1 MYDVRQFKPTLYLL
15 LMMGITGF
23 AMAADSPGLFLL
35 AAGAIG
41 LNAWLVKTGRFIPLP
56 RWLANCST
64 LLALL
69 FLVAQIKANDVT
81 PLLVIGQF
89 LVLLHIVK
97 LFEQRAN
104 RDYAQMLVLSLLLMV
119 AAAISTASLLFG
131 LLFIAYLFVSLY
143 FCLLFHLKVEAD
155 RAKAAHGLP
164 ANLLNPATFRQD
176 QRYLS
181 RSMRRLTA
189 LISFVAVFMAVVVFL
204 FFPRGGQDMLGTVSL
219 HPSQALTGFSDQVS
233 FQNIAQISVSNEV
246 IARVEM
252 RFKGQPPQNPGDL
265 WLRGSTLDIYTGRD
279 AAHGNWKW
287 IHSRPRSG
295 EETRFNVH
303 PEETVVVNDAIGQ
316 GDYEQRI
323 TLQPT
328 GTSALFA
335 MAGLVS
341 ISDSL
346 DEAVMYTRRDGI
358 VRCTQYPRGTIQYTV
373 TSTGQL
379 ASGDAADGDAA
390 EGWRYSSID
399 PQIAD
404 IARRPEVCG
413 VDATGRPLAQLP
425 LSGDHSMDAQIAA
438 NYEKYLQNDFE
449 YTLDLTNVGTI
460 GNRDPIVAFLTD
472 FKKGHCEYFAGAMTL
487 MCQSVGIPAR
497 VVVGFHVGPDAYNS
511 MGNYYLVRQSDAHA
525 WCEAYDGVRWE
536 SYDPTSQNEA
546 PEDKGAGKLA
556 QVSKFFDFL
565 EFKWATSIIAYD
577 QDRRQNLMGRLNT
590 AISRTAVSS
599 GQNVYQWPDFVSRWW
614 DHVKLSVL
622 DGAIVLMMVCLI
634 VAIIIFFVDA
644 WRLRRRAR
652 RIGLAALP
660 SGDQLRLVLQ
670 LGFYDDLLRI
680 LDKHKIARP
689 AHLTPLEFSRTLS
702 FLPNAVYDEIYR
714 LTKLFYR
721 IRYGGERLNAHR
733 QRHLAA
739 VVHRI
744 QRDLDESP
752 ATSTPPQ
759 PT

>member
-1 MYDVRQFKPTLYLL
+1 MYDVRQFKPTIYLL
-15 LMMGITGF
+15 LMMGIAGF
-23 AMAADSPGLFLL
+23 SMAAESPGLFLL
-35 AAGAIG
+35 ASGAIF
-41 LNAWLVKTGRFIPLP
+41 LNAWLVKTCRFIPLP
-56 RWLANCST
+56 RWLANLST
-64 LLALL
+64 LVALL
-69 FLVAQIKANDVT
+69 FLIAQIKANDVT

-89 LVLLHIVK
+89 LVLLHVVK

-104 RDYAQMLVLSLLLMV
+104 RDYAQMLILSLLLMV

-143 FCLLFHLKVEAD
+143 CCLLFHLKVEAD
-155 RAKAAHGLP
+155 RAKSLHGLP
-164 ANLLNPATFRQD
+164 ASLLNPATFRQD

-189 LISFVAVFMAVVVFL
+189 LISVVAVFMAVAVFL

-219 HPSQALTGFSDQVS
+219 HPAQALTGFSDQVS

-252 RFKGQPPQNPGDL
+252 RVRGQPPQNPGDL
-265 WLRGSTLDIYTGRD
+265 WLRGSTLDVYTGRD
-279 AAHGNWKW
+279 PTRGNWKW
-287 IHSRPRSG
+287 MHSRPGPG
-295 EETRFNVH
+295 EERRYNVH
-303 PEETVVVNDAIGQ
+303 PDETVVVNDTVTQ
-316 GDYEQRI
+316 GDYEQKI

-373 TSTGQL
+373 VSTGQL
-379 ASGDAADGDAA
+379 PSGDPTDGDSA
-390 EGWRYSSID
+390 EGWRYSQID
-399 PQIAD
+399 PEIAAF
-404 IARRPEVCG
+404 ARRPEVCG
-413 VDATGRPLAQLP
+413 TDSNGRPLALLP
-425 LSGDHSMDAQIAA
+425 LSGDHSMDGKIAGNFEA
-438 NYEKYLQNDFE
+438 YLRNNFE
-449 YTLDLTNVGTI
+449 YTLDLTNAGAI

-487 MCQSVGIPAR
+487 MCQSAGIPAR
-497 VVVGFHVGPDAYNS
+497 VVVGFHVDAEAYNS
-511 MGNYYLVRQSDAHA
+511 IGNYYLVRQSDAHA
-525 WCEAYDGVRWE
+525 WCEAFSGTSWQ
-536 SYDPTSQNEA
+536 SFDPTSENLA
-546 PEDKGAGKLA
+546 PEMSGSGKLA

-577 QDRRQNLMGRLNT
+577 ADRRQNLVGRLNF

-599 GQNVYQWPDFVSRWW
+599 SQNIYQWPDIVSHWW

-622 DGAIVLMMVCLI
+622 DAAIVVMMLALI
-634 VAIIIFFVDA
+634 VAIAVFFVDA
-644 WRLRRRAR
+644 RRLRRRAR

-660 SGDQLRLVLQ
+660 SEDQLRLVLQ

-689 AHLTPLEFSRTLS
+689 ANLTPLEFSRTLS
-702 FLPNAVYDEIYR
+702 FLPNAVYDEILR
-714 LTKLFYR
+714 LTRIFYR

-744 QRDLDESP
+744 QHELDESP
-752 ATSTPPQ
+752 TRFNRPQ
-759 PT
+759 TT

>member
-23 AMAADSPGLFLL
+23 SMAADSPGLFML
-35 AAGAIG
+35 ATGAIL
-41 LNAWLVKTGRFIPLP
+41 LNAWLVKTGRFTPLP

-64 LLALL
+64 VAALL
-69 FLVAQIKANDVT
+69 FLIAQVKENDVT

-97 LFEQRAN
+97 VFEQRAN
-104 RDYAQMLVLSLLLMV
+104 RDYAQMLILSLLLMV

-143 FCLLFHLKVEAD
+143 CCLLFHLKVEAD
-155 RAKAAHGLP
+155 RARAAYGLP
-164 ANLLNPATFRQD
+164 ANLINPATLRQD
-176 QRYLS
+176 QQYLS

-189 LISFVAVFMAVVVFL
+189 LISVVAVAMAVAVFL

-219 HPSQALTGFSDQVS
+219 HPAQALTGFSDQVS

-252 RFKGQPPQNPGDL
+252 RVNGTPPQNPGDL

-279 AAHGNWKW
+279 PHRGNWKW
-287 IHSRPRSG
+287 IRSKPGDG
-295 EETRFNVH
+295 EEIRLNVH
-303 PEETVVVNDAIGQ
+303 PDEPVYFDQFNNQ
-316 GDYEQRI
+316 GAYEQII

-341 ISDSL
+341 ISDSF
-346 DEAVMYTRRDGI
+346 DEAVLYTQRDGI

-373 TSTGQL
+373 VSTGSL
-379 ASGDAADGDAA
+379 PDDDATYGDSA
-390 EGWRYSSID
+390 EGWRNSSID

-404 IARRPEVCG
+404 FARRPEVCG
-413 VDATGRPLAQLP
+413 IDDNGRPLALRP
-425 LSGDHSMDAQIAA
+425 LSNDHSQDARIAA
-438 NYEKYLQNDFE
+438 NFEKYLRDNFQ
-449 YTLDLTNVGTI
+449 YTLDLTNAGAI
-460 GNRDPIVAFLTD
+460 GNRDPLVAFLTD

-497 VVVGFHVGPDAYNS
+497 VVVGFHVDADAYNS
-511 MGNYYLVRQSDAHA
+511 LGNYYLVRQSDAHA
-525 WCEAYDGVRWE
+525 WCEAYTGTHWQPF
-536 SYDPTSQNEA
+536 DPTSQTLA
-546 PEDKGAGKLA
+546 PEMAGMNKLA
-556 QVSKFFDFL
+556 QVSKFFDYL
-565 EFKWATSIIAYD
+565 EFKWATSVIAYD
-577 QDRRQNLMGRLNT
+577 QDRRQNLMERLNT
-590 AISRTAVSS
+590 AISRTAVSG
-599 GQNVYQWPDFVSRWW
+599 GQNVYSWPDWISHWW

-622 DGAIVLMMVCLI
+622 DAAVVLMMLCLI
-634 VAIIIFFVDA
+634 VAIVIFFVDA

-660 SGDQLRLVLQ
+660 SEEQMRLALQ
-670 LGFYDDLLRI
+670 LGFYDDLMRI
-680 LDKHKIARP
+680 LDKHQITRP
-689 AHLTPLEFSRTLS
+689 AHLTPLEFCRTLS

-721 IRYGGERLNAHR
+721 VRYGGERLNAQR
-733 QRHLAA
+733 QRHLAV

-744 QRDLDESP
+744 QHELDESP
-752 ATSTPPQ
+752 TFLAPPSTP
-759 PT
+759 